1 MSLDYAYITI
11 PRTRLN
17 TIMDD
22 ANRRNTFK
30 ILAALI
36 GTSFLPSCSLISG
49 RNSNCKNYQ
58 FDQIEKPI
66 IDMHAH
72 FFNATDLMVVEYIM
86 GPALN
91 DMIGD
96 RYQFLRAVLIRVAN
110 AILRLEK
117 LKRHHIKASSELRW
131 LQSGKACNPND
142 EYAIVS
148 EEFFEL
154 ITEEERNKSFS
165 LTGFP
170 INLPFNVLLN
180 KAATEFTSI
189 IDKDLQEKSF
199 APPIIQFDK
208 KTLLRAV
215 AQREPYQQKNSIR
228 EDLSECPSDPSALI
242 RILAFAARALVMR
255 STNIQ
260 AYYDKYSLAP
270 IDGYGVK
277 HVMNIS
283 CDFDF
288 FLGCPNYESSI
299 KDQIKV
305 HEEIWRH
312 TKGYAIPILGV
323 NPWKIYHDDNYA
335 ELIDKT
341 LERGIFKGVKLYP
354 SIGYSVTGKIRK
366 GVVNRTCNGLAV
378 SEAIVKE
385 GMDKLFSIVDHR
397 KAYITSHTT
406 YSKGAEHGS
415 ESLASSKFWIDR
427 LRERPD
433 LKVNFGHMGAPS
445 ENVGNEWRTGF
456 LSLMSNYENVYADFG
471 YHEYDNYENV
481 KNDLETFKH
490 NHGQGIFKKIAYGS
504 DWYMISKDDGANA
517 YLCTAIQNF
526 EQAVSENVIKE
537 DQMKDMF
544 YNNSARFL
552 NISNDYL

>member
-1 MSLDYAYITI
+1 
-11 PRTRLN
+11 
-17 TIMDD
+17 MDD
-22 ANRRNTFK
+22 ASRRHTLK
-30 ILAALI
+30 VLSALV
-36 GTSFLPSCSLISG
+36 GTSFLPSCSLFSG

-110 AILRLEK
+110 AILKLEK

-131 LQSGKACNPND
+131 LQSGKACNPDD

-148 EEFFEL
+148 KEFFEL
-154 ITEEERNKSFS
+154 ISEEERAKSFS
-165 LTGFP
+165 LTGDP
-170 INLPFNVLLN
+170 IDLPFDVLLS
-180 KAATEFTSI
+180 KASNEIRSI
-189 IDKDLQEKSF
+189 KDKNLREKSVF
-199 APPIIQFDK
+199 IPAITFDK
-208 KTLLRAV
+208 NTLLNAV
-215 AQREPYQQKNSIR
+215 TFQQKGSIR
-228 EDLSECPSDPSALI
+228 KGLTECPSDPGALT
-242 RILAFAARALVMR
+242 RILAFAARALARR
-255 STNIQ
+255 STNVQ
-260 AYYDKYSLAP
+260 AYYDRYSHAP
-270 IDGYGVK
+270 LDGYGVR

-299 KDQIKV
+299 KDQLRV

-323 NPWKIYHDDNYA
+323 NPWKMYHDDNYA
-335 ELIDKT
+335 DLIDKT

-366 GVVNRTCNGLAV
+366 GIVNSTCNGLDV

-385 GMDKLFSIVDHR
+385 GMDKLFCIVNHR
-397 KAYITSHTT
+397 KAYITSHTA
-406 YSKGAEHGS
+406 YSKGAEHGA
-415 ESLASSKFWIDR
+415 ELLASSKFWFER
-427 LRERPD
+427 LREKPD
-433 LKVNFGHMGAPS
+433 LKVNFGHMGDPS
-445 ENVGNEWRTGF
+445 NNGGNEWRKGF

-481 KNDLETFKH
+481 KNDLEIFKD
-490 NHGQGIFKKIAYGS
+490 NYGQGIFKKIAYGS

-526 EQAVSENVIKE
+526 KQAVSEGVIKE
-537 DQMKDMF
+537 EQMQDMF

-552 NISNDYL
+552 NISNNNL

>member
-1 MSLDYAYITI
+1 
-11 PRTRLN
+11 
-17 TIMDD
+17 MDD
-22 ANRRNTFK
+22 ASRRQALK
-30 ILAALI
+30 ILTALI
-36 GTSFLPSCSLISG
+36 GTSLLPSCSLIAG

-58 FDQIEKPI
+58 FDQIDKPI

-110 AILRLEK
+110 AILKLEK
-117 LKRHHIKASSELRW
+117 LKRHQIKASSELVW
-131 LQSGKACNPND
+131 LQSGKACSPND
-142 EYAIVS
+142 EYATVS
-148 EEFFEL
+148 AQFFEL
-154 ITEEERNKSFS
+154 ISEEERTKSLS
-165 LTGFP
+165 LTGEPIDFP
-170 INLPFNVLLN
+170 FHILLK
-180 KAATEFTSI
+180 KAASELTGI
-189 IDKDLQEKSF
+189 RDKNFQEKGVSTST
-199 APPIIQFDK
+199 IEFDK
-208 KTLLRAV
+208 NTLLRAV
-215 AQREPYQQKNSIR
+215 VQGELYQQKAGIK
-228 EDLSECPSDPSALI
+228 EDLSKCPNDPGALI
-242 RILAFAARALVMR
+242 RILAFAGRALVRR
-255 STNIQ
+255 STNVQ
-260 AYYDKYSLAP
+260 AYYDRYSLAP

-299 KDQIKV
+299 EDQIKV

-312 TKGYAIPILGV
+312 TKGYAIPVLGV
-323 NPWKIYHDDNYA
+323 NPWKMYHDDNYA

-341 LERGIFKGVKLYP
+341 LERGVFRGVKLYP
-354 SIGYSVTGKIRK
+354 SIGYSVSGKIRK
-366 GVVNRTCNGLAV
+366 GVVNRTCNGLGV

-385 GMDKLFSIVDHR
+385 GMDKLIDIAHHR

-406 YSKGAEHGS
+406 YSKGAESGA
-415 ESLASSKFWIDR
+415 ESLASSKFWIER

-433 LKVNFGHMGAPS
+433 LKVNFGHMGDPS
-445 ENVGNEWRTGF
+445 ENGGSEWRKGF
-456 LSLMSNYENVYADFG
+456 LSLMSSYENVYADFG

-481 KNDLETFKH
+481 KNDLESFKN

-517 YLCTAIQNF
+517 YLCTATQNF
-526 EQAVSENVIKE
+526 ERAVSDGVIKVE
-537 DQMKDMF
+537 QLKDMF
-544 YNNSARFL
+544 YNNSVRFL